1 MAIVIQYVKCN
12 VMTKK
17 ILIVDDNEF
26 MVEVMSHIL
35 LNKGYDV
42 IALYEGNAVI
52 DHIRTDHPDLVILDM
67 QLPDADGRDIC
78 KEIKLNRETKNL
90 PVILC
95 TGNEDFRLS
104 IKRQESPDDVLHKP
118 FDVDSL
124 VNMVAVQLAA

>member
-1 MAIVIQYVKCN
+1 MA
-12 VMTKK
+12 KK

-26 MVEVMSHIL
+26 MIEVMTHIL
-35 LNKGYDV
+35 LNNGYDV

-52 DHIRTDHPDLVILDM
+52 DHIRTDNPDLVILDM

-78 KEIKLNRETKNL
+78 KEIKLNKVTKNL

-104 IKRQESPDDVLHKP
+104 MNRLESPDDVLQKP

>member
-1 MAIVIQYVKCN
+1 MA
-12 VMTKK
+12 KK

-95 TGNEDFRLS
+95 TGNDDFRLS